1 MIRSLYVY
9 LVLGTA
15 VVGLGASLV
24 GLGLYAWGLSGRL
37 DLAETERDTALATA
51 SALKTD
57 LENER
62 AEVVRV
68 NSLLESL
75 ENKEAEVRYVE
86 TVVNKEVVKY
96 RDRVVNRC
104 QLSRDWVCIA
114 NASAKGV
121 PADCG
126 AVEVQN

>member
-1 MIRSLYVY
+1 MIRLWPY
-9 LVLGTA
+9 LA
-15 VVGLGASLV
+15 AGAILI
-24 GLGLYAWGLSGRL
+24 GLSAGWYITSLKL
-37 DLAETERDTALATA
+37 DSAKLERDTALAA
-51 SALKTD
+51 ANALKTD

-86 TVVNKEVVKY
+86 TVVNKEIVKY

-104 QLSRDWVCIA
+104 KLSDDWLCIH
-114 NASAKGV
+114 NAAATGLPS
-121 PADCG
+121 DCG
-126 AVEVQN
+126 SGQVQITP

>member
-1 MIRSLYVY
+1 MIKFYAMGG
-9 LVLGTA
+9 LVIALLLAGWRLS
-15 VVGLGASLV
+15 VVSD
-24 GLGLYAWGLSGRL
+24 
-37 DLAETERDTALATA
+37 DLKEKEKERDTALATA
-51 SALKTD
+51 KALKTD

-86 TVVNKEVVKY
+86 TVVNKEIVKY

-104 QLSRDWVCIA
+104 QLSDDWLCIH
-114 NASAKGV
+114 NAAATGL

-126 AVEVQN
+126 SSQVQSSP

>member
-1 MIRSLYVY
+1 MRSLYIY
-9 LVLGTA
+9 LGLGAA
-15 VVGLGASLV
+15 VVGLG
-24 GLGLYAWGLSGRL
+24 LYSWGLSGRL

-51 SALKTD
+51 NALKTD

-86 TVVNKEVVKY
+86 TVVNKEIIKY

-104 QLSRDWVCIA
+104 KLSDDWVCIA
-114 NASAKGV
+114 NASAQGL
-121 PADCG
+121 PADCSSG
-126 AVEVQN
+126 QVQN

>member
-1 MIRSLYVY
+1 MIRSLYIY
-9 LVLGTA
+9 L
-15 VVGLGASLV
+15 GLGAAVV
-24 GLGLYAWGLSGRL
+24 GLGLYAWGLSSRL

-86 TVVNKEVVKY
+86 TVVNKEIVKY

-104 QLSRDWVCIA
+104 QLSDDWVCIY
-114 NASAKGV
+114 NNSAKGL
-121 PADCG
+121 PADCSSG
-126 AVEVQN
+126 QVQN

>member
-9 LVLGTA
+9 L
-15 VVGLGASLV
+15 GLGAAVV

-75 ENKEAEVRYVE
+75 ENKEAEVKTVE
-86 TVVNKEVVKY
+86 KVITKEIKVY

-104 QLSRDWVCIA
+104 KLSDDWVCIYNNSAQGLPA
-114 NASAKGV
+114 NCSSV
-121 PADCG
+121 Q
-126 AVEVQN
+126 VQN